1 MFTGVMAHAWLAGSI
16 VAVVAGAIGFFVV
29 ARGSAFAAHAV
40 PQAAFAGA
48 AGASLVGLSTLLGLG
63 VCSVGSALLIGGLGR
78 RGRRDV
84 ATALALALML
94 GVGAL
99 FLSWSDDYAS
109 SVYGLLFGD
118 VLGVSADAVV
128 ATLVLGVV
136 ALAALA
142 ALYRPLLLSSVAPDI
157 GAARGV
163 PPRGVE
169 VAFLVV
175 VALAT
180 TTAVPVV
187 GALLMFSLMIGP
199 PAAARSLTRRPGTA
213 IAASSGLALLTVWIS
228 LAASY
233 RSNWPVGFFVGVL
246 GAAIYLAGRA
256 AGAVSRR
263 RAYRKPAM
271 GRVW

>member
-1 MFTGVMAHAWLAGSI
+1 MAHAWVAGSV

-48 AGASLVGLSTLLGLG
+48 AGAALLGLSTLVGLG
-63 VCSVGSALLIGGLGR
+63 VFSMGSALLIGGLGR

-84 ATALALALML
+84 ATALTLAFML

-109 SVYGLLFGD
+109 SVFGLLFGD
-118 VLGVSADAVV
+118 VLGVSTGAVV
-128 ATLVLGVV
+128 ATLVLGALAV
-136 ALAALA
+136 ALLA
-142 ALYRPLLLSSVAPDI
+142 ALYRPLLLSSVVPDI

-163 PPRGVE
+163 PPRRIDL
-169 VAFLVV
+169 AFLAV
-175 VALAT
+175 VALVT

-187 GALLMFSLMIGP
+187 GALLMFSLMVGP
-199 PAAARSLTRRPGTA
+199 PAAARSLTRRPVTA
-213 IAASSGLALLTVWIS
+213 IAASSGLALLTVWVS

-233 RSNWPVGFFVGVL
+233 QSNWPAGFYVGVL
-246 GAAIYLAGRA
+246 GAATYLIGRGAGAIGRA
-256 AGAVSRR
+256 QV
-263 RAYRKPAM
+263 
-271 GRVW
+271 